1 LGNWIVSGVD
11 WIGVIIMLIA
21 WICIM
26 VIAFQ
31 KSVLWGLGVL
41 FFGGIVGPI
50 FALLNW
56 KQAGYWLMF
65 GIVGW
70 LITIIF

>member
-1 LGNWIVSGVD
+1 MGNLIVSGID
-11 WIGVIIMLIA
+11 WAGAIIVVIA

-31 KSVLWGLGVL
+31 KSILWGLGVL

-56 KQAGYWLMF
+56 KKAGYWLMF
-65 GIVGW
+65 GLVGW
-70 LITIIF
+70 LIMYIF